1 MSQLLSQPRLHNPA
15 WDVNIVNTCQD
26 MHRTCHWK
34 PQQGDHAF
42 PRSGL
47 LAWFLTPLR
56 RYTSGTTVLL
66 AASRRPVAFSSYHSD
81 SNTSAVLDKPI
92 RTKKLRTKSSMTSG
106 RRTTCPG
113 GVAGL
118 MPAAAAAAA
127 EEPHAVLPCKVTSC
141 TAAERHCWFRAYMQV
156 AGLEPIG
163 QPAPA
168 KVECSNKGI
177 ALSQRN

>member
-1 MSQLLSQPRLHNPA
+1 M
-15 WDVNIVNTCQD
+15 
-26 MHRTCHWK
+26 
-34 PQQGDHAF
+34 
-42 PRSGL
+42 
-47 LAWFLTPLR
+47 
-56 RYTSGTTVLL
+56 TVLL

-127 EEPHAVLPCKVTSC
+127 EAPLAVLPCKLTDH
-141 TAAERHCWFRAYMQV
+141 TTAERHSLISACLSATCWFGA
-156 AGLEPIG
+156 ASLH
-163 QPAPA
+163 
-168 KVECSNKGI
+168 
-177 ALSQRN
+177 LL